1 MSARLYV
8 TPLSHPSHAAMRMLD
23 YKQLPHKVVK
33 LPSGLHPYLVRAAGF
48 KGRTVPALKLEDGRR
63 IQSTLGISRTL
74 DELIPE
80 RPLFPSDPAHRR
92 TVEEAERWGHDELQL
107 VPRRIFRRGTVLDAD
122 LRRWI
127 ATDVVELPAPAI
139 GAALGKPI
147 AVLRS
152 RETGGDDL
160 IRADVARLPALLDH
174 ADALVANAVIG
185 TDQPNAADFQIL
197 SSVRV
202 LLDFRALP
210 GFEERPSARAARRLF
225 PEWEGEMPYFP
236 IAGT

>member
-1 MSARLYV
+1 MTARLYV
-8 TPLSHPSHAAMRMLD
+8 TPLSNPSHAAMRMLD
-23 YKQLPHKVVK
+23 YKQLPHRVVK
-33 LPSGLHPYLVRAAGF
+33 LTSGFHPYLVRAVGF

-63 IQSTLGISRTL
+63 FQSTLDISRAL
-74 DELIPE
+74 DEVIPE
-80 RPLFPSDPAHRR
+80 RPLFPADPASRR
-92 TVEEAERWGHDELQL
+92 AVEEAERWGHDELQP
-107 VPRRIFRRGTVLDAD
+107 VPRRIFRRATVLDAG

-127 ATDVVELPAPAI
+127 AADVAKVPAPTI

-147 AVLRS
+147 AIRRS
-152 RETGGDDL
+152 AEAGGDDL
-160 IRADVARLPALLDH
+160 IRADVANLPALLDH

-185 TDQPNAADFQIL
+185 GDQPNAADFQIL

-210 GFEERPSARAARRLF
+210 SFEERPSAQAARRLF